1 MSEVSETEQRAV
13 GKFLR
18 RMMPLL
24 VLMLLVNNLDRTNVG
39 FIQDELKA
47 DVGVGATA
55 YGLGAGLFFIGYA
68 LFEVPSN
75 MLLERFGARVWL
87 TRIMITWG
95 AVIIAMS
102 FIHSVTWFYVLRFLL
117 GVAEAGFFPGAMLYI
132 TQWLPDASRGRAT
145 AIFLGGSAAAG
156 IITGPITG
164 ALLEL
169 HGAGGFAGWRWMFAL
184 EGTFSVL
191 VGIAAGFFLVS
202 RIEDARWLTAEEKT
216 ALRTAVANDEDV
228 RSRAPRTSRLRLM
241 FHPQVALLTGAF
253 FAMTLTGY
261 AITFWLPSLI
271 EEIGGLS
278 SFQVGLLSAIPAVCS
293 MIAMYSMSHFTD
305 RAEDRRPY
313 LAITLVLSAVGTYL
327 ATLGAVG
334 VFLGVMAWLDDG
346 FWLHP
351 SWSSLT
357 VFATVLGVVV
367 LLLLAAV
374 ARAAGRRAWGFA
386 AGALGALAA
395 GVTASTL
402 LPEQPAF
409 ALPAL
414 TLPTAGLALSIGAF
428 TLPVPDRW
436 FAPRLRGDDDRWL
449 SHLETLLRTRHAM
462 PRRQARAHVE
472 EARRHLRTERD
483 TDQSTSGPG
492 LAEKTFGPAD
502 LYALHLTDGP
512 RRTRRLAHRERNAT
526 TAFTVLAV
534 ALSWDEL
541 HPPSSKFWMY
551 VAGLTCLVGYTALL
565 WLRPDKP

>member
-1 MSEVSETEQRAV
+1 MSVVSEVEQRAV

-47 DVGVGATA
+47 DIGVSATA

-95 AVIIAMS
+95 LVIVAMS
-102 FIHSVTWFYVLRFLL
+102 FIHSVPVFYALRFLL
-117 GVAEAGFFPGAMLYI
+117 GVAEAGFFPGAMLYM

-156 IITGPITG
+156 IVTGPITG

-169 HGAGGFAGWRWMFAL
+169 HGLGGFAGWRWMFVL
-184 EGTFSVL
+184 EGTFSIA

-202 RIEDARWLTAEEKT
+202 RIEDARWLSTEEQQ
-216 ALRTAVANDEDV
+216 ALRSAVTEDEQV
-228 RSRAPRTSRLRLM
+228 RSRAPKVSRLRLM
-241 FHPQVALLTGAF
+241 IHPQVALLTGAF

-313 LAITLVLSAVGTYL
+313 LAITLVLSAIGTYL
-327 ATLGAVG
+327 ATLGSPWFGLVAITLAGVG
-334 VFLGVMAWLDDG
+334 SKCAATLFWPMAQAGLDLRIAAPGLALVNSIGNLGGFVSPFLFGYLKDTTG
-346 FWLHP
+346 STNGGLYT
-351 SWSSLT
+351 LT
-357 VFATVLGVVV
+357 AAS
-367 LLLLAAV
+367 LLAVIAARYIRG
-374 ARAAGRRAWGFA
+374 ARAATQPTD
-386 AGALGALAA
+386 
-395 GVTASTL
+395 TAPT
-402 LPEQPAF
+402 PTPAPSPDGD
-409 ALPAL
+409 AQR
-414 TLPTAGLALSIGAF
+414 
-428 TLPVPDRW
+428 PVV
-436 FAPRLRGDDDRWL
+436 
-449 SHLETLLRTRHAM
+449 S
-462 PRRQARAHVE
+462 
-472 EARRHLRTERD
+472 
-483 TDQSTSGPG
+483 
-492 LAEKTFGPAD
+492 
-502 LYALHLTDGP
+502 
-512 RRTRRLAHRERNAT
+512 
-526 TAFTVLAV
+526 
-534 ALSWDEL
+534 
-541 HPPSSKFWMY
+541 
-551 VAGLTCLVGYTALL
+551 
-565 WLRPDKP
+565 